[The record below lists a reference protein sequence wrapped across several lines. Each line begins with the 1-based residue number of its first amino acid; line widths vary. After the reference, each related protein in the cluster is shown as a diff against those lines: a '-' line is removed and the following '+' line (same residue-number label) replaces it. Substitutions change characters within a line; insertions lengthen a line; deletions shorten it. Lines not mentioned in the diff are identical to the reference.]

1 MFLLRLDTETK
12 RVCNPKVR
20 EFAKTPKFLVPQIS
34 KFINQSMRPDEI
46 GAVVDQRPDHVAEE
60 IYDLREHS
68 W

>member
-20 EFAKTPKFLVPQIS
+20 EFAKTPNFGPSNLEIHH
-34 KFINQSMRPDEI
+34 RPDEI
-46 GAVVDQRPDHVAEE
+46 GAVEDQQPDHVAEE
-60 IYDLREHS
+60 IYGLREHS

>member
-20 EFAKTPKFLVPQIS
+20 EFVKTQISVPQIS
-34 KFINQSMRPDEI
+34 KFINQIMRPEET
-46 GAVVDQRPDHVAEE
+46 GAVEDQRSDHVAVE
-60 IYDLREHS
+60 IYGLREHS